1 MIKNLILTDKE
12 HAFLVRILAAFRDEV
27 NTVEE
32 KRWGSD
38 PLGIKLTVPERMDLN
53 EIMKRLLSWK

>member
-32 KRWGSD
+32 KRWGPD